1 MLNLFQDLI
10 IKLENLKESFVY
22 IISNKNRTVLYIGV
36 TNNLIR
42 RIEEHKN
49 GKGSVF
55 SKKYNINDL
64 LYFEVFTNIVEAI
77 GREKQLKNW
86 HSDWKWNLIKEKN
99 PKLLDLHNEL
109 RL

>member
-1 MLNLFQDLI
+1 M
-10 IKLENLKESFVY
+10 KESFVY

-55 SKKYNINDL
+55 SKKDNINDL

-77 GREKQLKNW
+77 GREKKLKNW
-86 HSDWKWNLIKEKN
+86 HSDWK
-99 PKLLDLHNEL
+99 
-109 RL
+109 

>member
-55 SKKYNINDL
+55 SKKDNINDL

-77 GREKQLKNW
+77 GREKK
-86 HSDWKWNLIKEKN
+86 
-99 PKLLDLHNEL
+99 
-109 RL
+109 